1 MANVS
6 KIFLNIFVFSS
17 LAFLIDCSNEKK
29 NGDNMFDSYIE
40 NFQLVGTEQIF
51 EQEGDS
57 IVIYVPYETDISKIK
72 THIITSNKTTISPA
86 SGTEMNFSNPQVFT
100 VNTNDGN
107 KKKYW
112 VRVKKSPWRQVI
124 KNEAAPFLRVDGH
137 QMVVF
142 KEKMWLLGGW
152 LGRYDHDKATY
163 IQGTNYWTSQVWC
176 TSDGVDWE
184 SKGNAPWA
192 GRHGFGCVVHDNK
205 IWVIGGDQN
214 TDVWNT
220 DDGVHWNKI
229 AEKVPWGERYF
240 PYIVSFKGKIWVM
253 GGVRIDFSA
262 GNEMRDKYNDIWST
276 NDGVH
281 WNQEVE
287 FAKWTPRGLVSGS
300 AILNDELYI
309 YGGCILD
316 SYAYDDV
323 WKTSDGI
330 NWTKVISHAPWPSR
344 TWGSITSFD
353 NKLWIMAG
361 DFDVEKQLLNDVWY
375 SFDGVSWTQQKG
387 IFWKPRH
394 ATSIVGF
401 NNKLWLV
408 GGLISSP
415 KDNWGD
421 VSNGVWVMDLN
432 N

>member
-1 MANVS
+1 MIVMKS
-6 KIFLNIFVFSS
+6 KFKSITQIIISVFVLFTS
-17 LAFLIDCSNEKK
+17 CQNKK
-29 NGDNMFDSYIE
+29 NCENFGIE

-51 EQEGDS
+51 EQNEDS
-57 IVIYVPYETDISKIK
+57 IFIYVPYETDVSQIK
-72 THIITSNKTTISPA
+72 TNISMSDNASISPT
-86 SGTEMNFSNPQVFT
+86 SGSYIDFTIPQKYT
-100 VNTNDGN
+100 VKTSDGN
-107 KKKYW
+107 KKDFL
-112 VRVKKSPWRQVI
+112 VTVKRSPWRKVI
-124 KNEAAPFLRVDGH
+124 ENGAAPFLKTDGH
-137 QMVVF
+137 SLVVF
-142 KEKMWLLGGW
+142 KNKMWLLSGW
-152 LGRYDHDKATY
+152 LGKYDNDKATY
-163 IQGTNYWTSQVWC
+163 TSDGVKNYWTSQIWC
-176 TSDGVDWE
+176 TSDGIHWE
-184 SKGNAPWA
+184 SKGNAPWS
-192 GRHGFGCVVHDNK
+192 GRHGFGCVVYDDK
-205 IWVIGGDQN
+205 LWVIGGDQN

-220 DDGVHWNKI
+220 EDGVHWNKI
-229 AEKVPWGERYF
+229 TEKAPWGERYF

-253 GGVRIDFSA
+253 GGVRIVFSA

-276 NDGVH
+276 TDGVH

-287 FAKWTPRGLVSGS
+287 FAKWAPRGLVSGS

-309 YGGCILD
+309 YGGSILD
-316 SYAYDDV
+316 SYAYNDV

-361 DFDVEKQLLNDVWY
+361 DFDVEKELLNDVWY
-375 SFDGVSWTQQKG
+375 SSDGVSWTQQKG

-408 GGLISSP
+408 GGLISRP

-421 VSNGVWVMDLN
+421 VSNEVWVMDIN
-432 N
+432 